1 MYPLRRMNTP
11 LSSGNLAHADMNGYV
26 GYPWIYMDIYGYI
39 RASSGTYPTCCTGL
53 DIDVYLIEC
62 VDQDCDMSS
71 TADISE
77 TQLSQVL
84 PIFTSNFNYGT
95 NHCLSSITETQHT
108 SETV

>member
-1 MYPLRRMNTP
+1 MSP
-11 LSSGNLAHADMNGYV
+11 LSH
-26 GYPWIYMDIYGYI
+26 
-39 RASSGTYPTCCTGL
+39 
-53 DIDVYLIEC
+53 VYLIEC

-108 SETV
+108 STTV